1 MDSYIL
7 NAWQKLIDLFKKNH
21 YNANIKITYIHKE
34 SNMAFEPLKDRLLVL
49 REEQSNQT
57 ASGLYIPDT
66 AKEKPLEGKVVAV
79 GPDAKSDGINI
90 DDTVVFANFSGM
102 EITIEG
108 TEYLILLSKEVL
120 GLIK

>member
-1 MDSYIL
+1 M
-7 NAWQKLIDLFKKNH
+7 
-21 YNANIKITYIHKE
+21 KE
-34 SNMAFEPLKDRLLVL
+34 YTMAFEPLKDRLLVI

-66 AKEKPLEGKVVAV
+66 AKEKPLEGKVTAV
-79 GPDAKSDGINI
+79 GPDAIEDGINVG
-90 DDTVVFANFSGM
+90 DTVVFANFSGM

-108 TEYLILLSKEVL
+108 VDYLILLSKEVL

>member
-1 MDSYIL
+1 MG
-7 NAWQKLIDLFKKNH
+7 FK
-21 YNANIKITYIHKE
+21 
-34 SNMAFEPLKDRLLVL
+34 PLKDRVLVE
-49 REEQSNQT
+49 REEQPNTT

-66 AKEKPLEGKVVAV
+66 AKEKPLKGKVIAV
-79 GPDAKSDGINI
+79 GPVAREDGIDV

-108 TEYLILLSKEVL
+108 KEYLILHSKEVL

>member
-1 MDSYIL
+1 
-7 NAWQKLIDLFKKNH
+7 
-21 YNANIKITYIHKE
+21 
-34 SNMAFEPLKDRLLVL
+34 MAFEPLKDRVLVE
-49 REEQSNQT
+49 RKEQSNQT

-79 GPDAKSDGINI
+79 GPVAIEEGINVG
-90 DDTVVFANFSGM
+90 DTVVFANFSGM

-108 TEYLILLSKEVL
+108 KDYLILLSKEVL

>member
-1 MDSYIL
+1 
-7 NAWQKLIDLFKKNH
+7 
-21 YNANIKITYIHKE
+21 
-34 SNMAFEPLKDRLLVL
+34 MAFEPLKDRLLVL

-66 AKEKPLEGKVVAV
+66 AKEKPLEGKVIAV
-79 GPDAKSDGINI
+79 GPDAKEDGINV

-102 EITIEG
+102 EIMIEG
-108 TEYLILLSKEVL
+108 TEYLILTSKEVL